1 MYLNNTGM
9 SGLGYLDP
17 VTAAK
22 KECKQY
28 AADQFSACRA
38 NSQAGEGWQRC
49 QDDYSDSLRRC
60 AAIGSRGFSAGGSN
74 AVLDNISK
82 NALDLSR
89 LTMPNA
95 TVDTLKPAVSP
106 AVVNPSFAVVP
117 AYSSPS
123 MNISD
128 FRTSLNYGTPTNRV
142 SLGNVD
148 TGVDTTPE
156 FWKGNNKYYTIAVGA
171 AVLGGIYY
179 ATTKK
184 GSRRRR

>member
-1 MYLNNTGM
+1 
-9 SGLGYLDP
+9 
-17 VTAAK
+17 
-22 KECKQY
+22 
-28 AADQFSACRA
+28 
-38 NSQAGEGWQRC
+38 
-49 QDDYSDSLRRC
+49 
-60 AAIGSRGFSAGGSN
+60 
-74 AVLDNISK
+74 
-82 NALDLSR
+82 
-89 LTMPNA
+89 MPNA

-128 FRTSLNYGTPTNRV
+128 FRTSPNYGTPTNRV

-148 TGVDTTPE
+148 TTGVDTTPE